1 MGPEFGTGRGALSNA
16 KAPST
21 KLFYV
26 LRLPVAGFASTPV
39 VTNHGPTIE

>member
-1 MGPEFGTGRGALSNA
+1 MGPEFGTGAGALSNA
-16 KAPST
+16 KAAVG

-26 LRLPVAGFASTPV
+26 LRLPVARFASTPV